1 MADNVAITAGA
12 GTTVGTDER
21 TINSVAVQIQRVDE
35 QAGTGWATGQVTPTA
50 TAATLAAAR
59 DTRKSILVY
68 NGTNMTVFIGP
79 VTVTTG
85 NGFGIPAGASLEVST
100 TALLQNIV
108 STVTGLT
115 GVLHYSET
123 YDA

>member
-1 MADNVAITAGA
+1 MADNVPITAGA
-12 GTTVGTDER
+12 GTTVATDER
-21 TINSVAVQIQRVDE
+21 TIASTAVQVQRVDE

-68 NGTNMTVFIGP
+68 NATNLSVFVGP
-79 VTVTTG
+79 TTVTTG
-85 NGFGIPAGASLEVST
+85 NGFLVPAGASLEVTT
-100 TALLQNIV
+100 TALLQLIV
-108 STVTGLT
+108 ASITGLS
-115 GVLHYSET
+115 GLVYYSET